1 MSAVHHWK
9 TQRRTAVL
17 LIPLTLWLL
26 FSVASL
32 SSEGYLVVHAWLSQ
46 PQTLVLLGL
55 FVLIAGHH
63 AYLGLQVV
71 LEDYVQEP
79 LRSRTIL
86 LSRLGLGAVTLLSL
100 YAIYQIAT
108 GGM

>member
-32 SSEGYLVVHAWLSQ
+32 SSGDYIVVHSWLSQ
-46 PQTLVLLGL
+46 PQTLILLGL
-55 FVLIAGHH
+55 FVLISGHH
-63 AYLGLQVV
+63 AYLGVQVI
-71 LEDYVQEP
+71 LEDYIQEP
-79 LRSRTIL
+79 LRNRTIL
-86 LSRLGLGAVTLLSL
+86 LSRLGLGVTALFSL

-108 GGM
+108 GGA

>member
-1 MSAVHHWK
+1 MSAVQHWK
-9 TQRRTAVL
+9 TQRRTALL

-32 SSEGYLVVHAWLSQ
+32 ASAEYIAVHNWLRQ
-46 PQTLVLLGL
+46 PQTIALLGL

-79 LRSRTIL
+79 LRSRTTL
-86 LSRLGLGAVTLLSL
+86 LSRLGLGAITLLSL
-100 YAIYQIAT
+100 YAIYQIAS
-108 GGM
+108 GGV

>member
-1 MSAVHHWK
+1 MSAVNHWK
-9 TQRRTAVL
+9 VQRQTAVL

-32 SSEGYLVVHAWLSQ
+32 SSASYLEVQSWISK
-46 PQTLVLLGL
+46 PSTMIMLGL

-63 AYLGLQVV
+63 AFLGLQVV

-79 LRSRTIL
+79 LRSRAIL
-86 LSRLGLGAVTLLSL
+86 LSRIALGVTTLLSA
-100 YAIYQIAT
+100 YAIFQITT